1 MATIMVGAEKI
12 YLSLGRASQ
21 QELPSICWHLSMD
34 REVSSIRF
42 YYEMLHST
50 RYQFKWQVALKG
62 SVIQRDLLHQ
72 TIGTAL
78 E

>member
-1 MATIMVGAEKI
+1 
-12 YLSLGRASQ
+12 
-21 QELPSICWHLSMD
+21 MD

-42 YYEMLHST
+42 YYEMLHSK
-50 RYQFKWQVALKG
+50 RYQFKRQVALKG
-62 SVIQRDLLHQ
+62 RVTQHELLHL